1 MLKLKSKSTPYWQRP
16 DLGIGKEDISIVDG
30 RIDVK
35 VHSLGSVD
43 APATILALMDNGK
56 IIKAADVP
64 PLQAPCDLIPK
75 TAIIELL
82 VPPGIDLMNCSLSI
96 DPERKL
102 KEVTLQNNSLAL
114 KECIPMAD
122 LSHQSKSSDQILSL
136 KQQPRPEHVA
146 FNVKNPADVA
156 KWYCDHVGLKIV
168 RKSPP
173 PGNTHFIGDAGG
185 NMMFELY
192 NNPDVPVLDFA
203 SISHMAMHLAF
214 MVDDVKAVR
223 DSLIASGAK
232 LVEDITITPAGDQVL
247 MLRDPWGLAIQFV
260 KRNSPMLT
268 HAGVRPEHFALNV
281 ADPQSVTNWYCEN
294 LGMKVN
300 RQGTA
305 PTYTNFVADA
315 GNNMMFE
322 LFINSAYPIL
332 DVFKIQPLSLHIAFV
347 VDDVRAVRNGLIAA
361 GATLVDDITVSASGD
376 EILML
381 RNPWGV
387 PLQIIKRA
395 KPMLK

>member
-1 MLKLKSKSTPYWQRP
+1 
-16 DLGIGKEDISIVDG
+16 
-30 RIDVK
+30 
-35 VHSLGSVD
+35 
-43 APATILALMDNGK
+43 
-56 IIKAADVP
+56 
-64 PLQAPCDLIPK
+64 
-75 TAIIELL
+75 
-82 VPPGIDLMNCSLSI
+82 
-96 DPERKL
+96 
-102 KEVTLQNNSLAL
+102 
-114 KECIPMAD
+114 MAD

-322 LFINSAYPIL
+322 LFINSAYLMYSKYSLCLSIL
-332 DVFKIQPLSLHIAFV
+332 HLLLMMCVQ
-347 VDDVRAVRNGLIAA
+347 
-361 GATLVDDITVSASGD
+361 SGMD
-376 EILML
+376 
-381 RNPWGV
+381 
-387 PLQIIKRA
+387 
-395 KPMLK
+395 